1 LTRAIVARGQR
12 RRARLEHKEADMRR
26 LEQAPLGLAAEDRA
40 IFARRSKVAT
50 VLVGSLCLMLVAG
63 LGYYVAH
70 GGQSGAKAAV
80 ATAQTSA
87 RTPPAQQL
95 GLLVIWASMAVTDW

>member
-1 LTRAIVARGQR
+1 
-12 RRARLEHKEADMRR
+12 MRR
-26 LEQAPLGLAAEDRA
+26 LERAQLGLAAEDRA
-40 IFARRSKVAT
+40 KSAKRLKVAA
-50 VLVGSLCLMLVAG
+50 VLVASLGLMLVAG

-80 ATAQTSA
+80 ATAQTLA

-95 GLLVIWASMAVTDW
+95 GLFVIWASMAVTDW

>member
-1 LTRAIVARGQR
+1 
-12 RRARLEHKEADMRR
+12 MRR
-26 LEQAPLGLAAEDRA
+26 LEQAQLGLAAQDRA
-40 IFARRSKVAT
+40 ISAKRFKLAAI
-50 VLVGSLCLMLVAG
+50 LVGSFCLMLVAG

-70 GGQSGAKAAV
+70 SGQTGVKAAV

-95 GLLVIWASMAVTDW
+95 GMLVIWASMTVTDW